1 MTAASDLSLLAAA
14 DAPPAA
20 PWIARRHGGLGLCL
34 LLVFVGA
41 WIASLVQTDGGAVQ
55 VTGLRLPMQ
64 GGQWLAADLF
74 RPRTATAANKAP
86 LVVVVPGFQR
96 SKEALQN
103 VAIELARRGMVALAI
118 DPYAQGDS
126 SASLSPR
133 AATEEGYGLFG
144 VVDYVAKAGVLD
156 YVDTARIGATGHS
169 AGGNAVLLAAS
180 HFGKRARREGGASLL
195 HSVFVSGYLLCFTDK
210 NLKDVRSNV
219 GVSYALHDEGAFRNE
234 NGDGDMRRA
243 PEALRCVNS
252 AKGADGAPIAPVA
265 DVAIDQWHGD
275 AAARGLRIVHNEP
288 LLHPLQPYSSA
299 ATANQIAFFQ
309 RVFGLDGTKPPHD
322 QIWWWKEWAT
332 LLCLVAAFLG
342 VVPFAGFLLAN
353 VRAFQPLVHDLP
365 PPAPASARGVVFWL
379 LLVAGAAIAAATY
392 IPLTDLSQ
400 RWFVA
405 AQNREA
411 TWFFPQRMNNGVM
424 LWALCNGLVGF
435 LLFWLGRRLTGARGP
450 VVGAQTTP
458 GLLLRAAALSAC
470 VFTGFFG
477 LLAVVHWLFHVDFRF
492 TFVAARPFDAN
503 LLPLLAMY
511 APAFLPFFVSNS
523 LRANCA
529 MRFHGEP
536 EWRGALRAMAAN
548 ALGLL
553 LILVAQYAH
562 FALHGRVYW
571 AGGADKDATGGWLYV
586 NLLFAVVPIMFV
598 LPWFHRRFYAL
609 TGRIHLGPLVMCP
622 IFIMM
627 LVANTVCYLPF

>member
-1 MTAASDLSLLAAA
+1 MTASDLSLLAAA
-14 DAPPAA
+14 DPLADAGPD
-20 PWIARRHGGLGLCL
+20 RRAHRGLGLCL

-74 RPRTATAANKAP
+74 RPRTATRENKAP

-103 VAIELARRGMVALAI
+103 VAIELARRGIVALAI
-118 DPYAQGDS
+118 DPYAQGNS

-133 AATEEGYGLFG
+133 AATEEGYGLFA

-180 HFGKRARREGGASLL
+180 HFGKRARREGGDSLL
-195 HSVFVSGYLLCFTDK
+195 HAAFVSGYLLCFTDK
-210 NLKDVRSNV
+210 NLRDVRSNV
-219 GVSYALHDEGAFRNE
+219 GLSYALHDEGAYRNE

-243 PEALRCVNS
+243 PEALRLIAT
-252 AKGADGAPIAPVA
+252 AKGADGAPVAAPTE
-265 DVAIDQWHGD
+265 VAIGHWYGD

-288 LLHPLQPYSSA
+288 LLHPLQPYSSE

-309 RVFGLDGTKPPHD
+309 RVFGLEGTKPPHE
-322 QIWWWKEWAT
+322 QIWWRKEWAT
-332 LLCLVAAFLG
+332 LLCLVAALAG
-342 VVPFAGFLLAN
+342 VLPFAGFLLAN
-353 VRAFQPLVHDLP
+353 VRAFQPLVHPVP
-365 PPAPASARGVVFWL
+365 PPAPASARGPLFWL

-392 IPLTDLSQ
+392 IPLTELSQ
-400 RWFVA
+400 SWFVA
-405 AQNREA
+405 ASSREA

-424 LWALCNGLVGF
+424 LWALSNGLVGF
-435 LLFWLGRRLTGARGP
+435 LLFRLGRRLSGAREP
-450 VVGAQTTP
+450 VVGARATP
-458 GLLLRAAALSAC
+458 GLLLRAIALSAC
-470 VFTGFFG
+470 TFSGFFG
-477 LLAVVHWLFHVDFRF
+477 LLAAVHWLFHVDFRF
-492 TFVAARPFDAN
+492 TFFGARTFDAD
-503 LLPLLAMY
+503 LLPLLGMY
-511 APAFLPFFVSNS
+511 APAFMPFFVSNS

-529 MRFHGEP
+529 MRFAGEA
-536 EWRGALRAMAAN
+536 EWRSKLRAMLAN

-553 LILVAQYAH
+553 LILVVQYAC
-562 FALHGRVYW
+562 FAVEGRVYW
-571 AGGADKDATGGWLYV
+571 AGGADKDATGSWLYV
-586 NLLFAVVPIMFV
+586 NLLFGIVPIMFV
-598 LPWFHRRFYAL
+598 LPWFHRRFFEL
-609 TGRIHLGPLVMCP
+609 TGRIHLGPFVMCP

-627 LVANTVCYLPF
+627 LVANTVTYLPF